1 MKNKSIMALS
11 CATLLLA
18 SCGSEANK
26 PASEETSTETVQTEA
41 VFEDVTAPEAKEL
54 LSGPDDITVL
64 DVRTPAEFESEHI
77 KNAINIDYK
86 ADDFREKLAELD
98 RDKHYVMHCRSGGRS
113 TPALEIM
120 KELGFNKVSH
130 MNKGLISWTEA
141 GLPVEQQSTNK
152 TGEMQ

>member
-1 MKNKSIMALS
+1 M
-11 CATLLLA
+11 
-18 SCGSEANK
+18 
-26 PASEETSTETVQTEA
+26 
-41 VFEDVTAPEAKEL
+41 
-54 LSGPDDITVL
+54 SGPDDITVL

-77 KNAINIDYK
+77 KGAINVDYK

-98 RDKHYVMHCRSGGRS
+98 PGKHYVMHCRSGGRS

-141 GLPVEQQSTNK
+141 GLPVEQQGTNK
-152 TGEMQ
+152 TGAMQ